1 MERGPTLDRELAL
14 RGQGYH
20 AIAGLDEV
28 GRGSW
33 AGPVVACAIIL
44 PLDSPTLLEEL
55 AGIRDSKRLTASRR
69 AEFYD
74 QILSTGAAPAVGVA
88 SAAQVDSLGIV
99 SATKLAMSRALD
111 RLPLPPDYLLVDGF
125 PLAYRGLP
133 HEGIPGGDD
142 RCVSIAAA
150 SIVAKV
156 VRDGMM
162 VGLGQVYPG
171 YDFAQHKGYG
181 TSRHRDAL
189 HLEGPCPIHR
199 LSYAPV
205 RLVAS
210 NKQAR
215 LTSRSAHRTAAQVG
229 RQGEQLAAAHLE
241 ELGWVVCE
249 MNYRCAAGEMD
260 IIALDGRCLAFVEV
274 RTRRGRS
281 HGLPVESI
289 TSAKKKRL
297 IEVAETYLQE
307 HSSQPLDWRIDV
319 VSILMSGGGRVQ
331 QMELLRNAVEE
342 S

>member
-1 MERGPTLDRELAL
+1 MESGPTLDRELAL
-14 RGQGYH
+14 RRQGYR

-33 AGPVVACAIIL
+33 AGPVVACATIL
-44 PLDSPTLLEEL
+44 PLDSSVLLEEL
-55 AGIRDSKRLTASRR
+55 AGIRDSKRLTARR
-69 AEFYD
+69 RVEFFD
-74 QILSTGAAPAVGVA
+74 RISTVGAVMGLGVA
-88 SAAQVDSLGIV
+88 SAAQVDDLGIV
-99 SATKLAMSRALD
+99 PATRLAMSRALD
-111 RLPLPPDYLLVDGF
+111 HLALPAEYLLVDGF

-162 VGLGQVYPG
+162 VGLDQVYPG

-181 TSRHRDAL
+181 TPGHREAL
-189 HLEGPCPIHR
+189 YHKGPCPIHR
-199 LSYAPV
+199 FSYAPV

-210 NKQAR
+210 DRPLQRA
-215 LTSRSAHRTAAQVG
+215 SRSAEQTAAQVG
-229 RQGEQLAAAHLE
+229 RRGEQLAAAHLE
-241 ELGWVVCE
+241 EMGWVICE
-249 MNYRCAAGEMD
+249 LNYRCAAGEMD
-260 IIALDGRCLAFVEV
+260 IVALDGECLAFVEV

-289 TSAKKKRL
+289 TPRKKKKL

-307 HSSQPLDWRIDV
+307 HNSLPLDWRIDV
-319 VSILMSGGGRVQ
+319 VSILMSRSGTEQ
-331 QMELLRNAVEE
+331 QMELLKSAVEE
-342 S
+342 

>member
-1 MERGPTLDRELAL
+1 MESGPTLDRELAL
-14 RGQGYH
+14 RRQGYR

-33 AGPVVACAIIL
+33 AGPVVACATIL

-69 AEFYD
+69 AGFYD
-74 QILSTGAAPAVGVA
+74 RICRIGAAFRVGVA
-88 SAAQVDSLGIV
+88 SAAQVDFLGIV
-99 SATKLAMSRALD
+99 PATRLAMSRALD

-171 YDFAQHKGYG
+171 YGFAQHKGYG
-181 TSRHRDAL
+181 TPGHREAL
-189 HLEGPCPIHR
+189 YRKGPCPIHR
-199 LSYAPV
+199 LSYAPL
-205 RLVAS
+205 RLMAS
-210 NKQAR
+210 DGQVQRAR
-215 LTSRSAHRTAAQVG
+215 RSPEQTAAQVG
-229 RQGEQLAAAHLE
+229 RRGEQLAAAHLE
-241 ELGWVVCE
+241 ELGWVICE

-260 IIALDGRCLAFVEV
+260 IVALDGECLAFVEV

-289 TSAKKKRL
+289 TLAKKRKL

-307 HSSQPLDWRIDV
+307 HNSLPLDWRIDV
-319 VSILMSGGGRVQ
+319 VSILMSGGGRVKE
-331 QMELLRNAVEE
+331 MELLKSAVEE
-342 S
+342 

>member
-14 RGQGYH
+14 RRQGYH
-20 AIAGLDEV
+20 AIAGIDEV

-33 AGPVVACAIIL
+33 AGPVVACATIL

-69 AEFYD
+69 AEYYD
-74 QILSTGAAPAVGVA
+74 RICRTGAASGVGVA

-99 SATKLAMSRALD
+99 PATKLAMSRALD

-125 PLAYRGLP
+125 PLAYHGLP
-133 HEGIPGGDD
+133 HEGIAGGDD
-142 RCVSIAAA
+142 RCISIAAA

-162 VGLGQVYPG
+162 VGLSEVYPG
-171 YDFAQHKGYG
+171 YDFDQHKGYG
-181 TSRHRDAL
+181 TSRHRRAL
-189 HLEGPCPIHR
+189 HHKGPCPIHR
-199 LSYAPV
+199 FSYAPL
-205 RLVAS
+205 RLVATD
-210 NKQAR
+210 KQEQ
-215 LTSRSAHRTAAQVG
+215 RSGSGPERTTAQVG
-229 RQGEQLAAAHLE
+229 RRGEQLAAAHLE
-241 ELGWVVCE
+241 ELGWVICE

-260 IIALDGRCLAFVEV
+260 IVALDGECLAFIEV

-289 TSAKKKRL
+289 TSAKKRKL

-307 HSSQPLDWRIDV
+307 HSSQPFDWRIDV

-331 QMELLRNAVEE
+331 EMELLRNAVEV
-342 S
+342 